1 MAKKA
6 RKSND
11 ALDMDRSVAFLKRE
25 RLAQRAGT
33 VVLAG
38 FVVAG
43 AAGVF
48 GGGPV
53 SEATVQS
60 GQATFRFERFTRQTV
75 RTHLEISIDGAS
87 GPTVAIRMPREFLSG
102 IDMVDVRPAN
112 TLKRLDEENVLF
124 EVPAQSGKAFLEL
137 LYEPKKFGVL
147 EADIV
152 AGEQPPARL
161 RQIVFF

>member
-1 MAKKA
+1 VARKA
-6 RKSND
+6 REVND
-11 ALDMDRSVAFLKRE
+11 ALDIDRPEAFLKRE

-38 FVVAG
+38 FVAAG

-48 GGGPV
+48 GSGPV

-75 RTHLEISIDGAS
+75 RTHLEISIDGVS
-87 GPTVAIRMPREFLSG
+87 GPMVAIRMPREFLSG
-102 IDMVDVRPAN
+102 IDMVDVRPSN
-112 TLKRLDEENVLF
+112 TLRRLDQESVLF
-124 EVPAQSGKAFLEL
+124 EVPAESGKAFLEL
-137 LYEPKKFGVL
+137 MYEPKKFGVL

-152 AGEQPPARL
+152 AGDQPPARL